1 MAYDTIEAKLRA
13 LAECGFKL
21 RDQFTVSDLVES
33 WGREALD
40 KPGFELSLV
49 CLGMTQEVPPWSAR
63 CETLWHFDTEC
74 IEGDGSYVHIAKR
87 MAEMAQGSLPFSD
100 FEDHVDVSEE
110 TLGCGSSAGARR
122 CTLTGNKGDWVDSSI
137 FGTFVLLLARHDP
150 NKVFICYDLAG
161 QDCIIGCATR
171 DHFEMLR
178 RLIPSVRRLSSTVP
192 WSTAESGHFRSIFV
206 FVSLGSDRLCFWGQ
220 PGSGISARTI
230 DLHGDRSLCVRGL

>member
-100 FEDHVDVSEE
+100 FEDHVDVERGDAWLRFKCGGE
-110 TLGCGSSAGARR
+110 TVHLDCAIE
-122 CTLTGNKGDWVDSSI
+122 GDWVDSSI

-178 RLIPSVRRLSSTVP
+178 RLIPSVRRLT
-192 WSTAESGHFRSIFV
+192 
-206 FVSLGSDRLCFWGQ
+206 
-220 PGSGISARTI
+220 
-230 DLHGDRSLCVRGL
+230 